1 MKNYFSWSLRVLSAI
16 VFGEDGEKKKS
27 KKIGQE
33 GVVTMQSNAA
43 FEPSWKKCAFVS
55 GCLHAHLVYLAMA
68 TVPDAYDSLNF
79 WCEAAKQKHSQGLAW
94 NG

>member
-1 MKNYFSWSLRVLSAI
+1 MENYFSWSLRVLSAI

-43 FEPSWKKCAFVS
+43 FEPS
-55 GCLHAHLVYLAMA
+55 
-68 TVPDAYDSLNF
+68 
-79 WCEAAKQKHSQGLAW
+79 
-94 NG
+94 